1 MIHVS
6 GEIWFIY
13 LEILWKKNPTA
24 ATHLPDSHVGSLI
37 NTVPRVPMWDCG
49 SLRHI
54 MLQPLKGSQLG
65 PFLCPK
71 LKCNELSALDYTESG
86 SLKCCCVHCS
96 NLLCSQGCGGFVL
109 VKGAE
114 ALPIYISGNQLR
126 HCTKS
131 DWGWKD
137 PDSRMPSGTPV
148 ASSWLGE
155 HVELRRCVRPRK
167 AAASPRFQVKHLAC
181 LSWEA
186 LM

>member
-6 GEIWFIY
+6 RIWFMFFIY
-13 LEILWKKNPTA
+13 LEILWKKTPPA

-126 HCTKS
+126 RFIKS

-137 PDSRMPSGTPV
+137 PR
-148 ASSWLGE
+148 
-155 HVELRRCVRPRK
+155 
-167 AAASPRFQVKHLAC
+167 
-181 LSWEA
+181 LSDA
-186 LM
+186 IRDDM